1 VIVPEHPEELVA
13 QFLPHYVERLL
24 GNGPEPRV
32 PGAARTGLARGP
44 APVGVGLRVVGAGE
58 WTLRV
63 VERRLVVEA
72 GIAADVALQISL
84 AEADF
89 EPLVLAPLRRAVALH
104 ADREAAPGN
113 TGNGLWSRL
122 GRWDEETVDL
132 LRCQSGGI
140 LLRVDDAGTKR
151 NVALSPGNSSPS
163 LESAAC
169 TIDCKLADL
178 IDLQNKRSNPLDL
191 FYAGQIR
198 ISGDAQIALAMAG
211 LFL

>member
-24 GNGPEPRV
+24 ASGPEQRV
-32 PGAARTGLARGP
+32 VGAARTGLPRGP

-58 WTLRV
+58 WTLRI

-72 GIAADVALQISL
+72 GISPDVALQISL
-84 AEADF
+84 RDADF
-89 EPLVLAPLRRAVALH
+89 EQLVLAPLRRALALQT
-104 ADREAAPGN
+104 DREPAPGN
-113 TGNGLWSRL
+113 ASNGLWSRL

-140 LLRVDDAGTKR
+140 LLRVDDAGTQR
-151 NVALSPGNSSPS
+151 NVAFSPGTSSHS

-169 TIDCKLADL
+169 IIDCKLADL